1 MGGFRAEGQGGGIRP
16 PGPLITTRR
25 CGVHSLVVTLT
36 TWRKSLRSG
45 QNGNCVEIA
54 RVADSVEWRKSSH
67 SKVRAV
73 PASRSPT

>member
-1 MGGFRAEGQGGGIRP
+1 M
-16 PGPLITTRR
+16 
-25 CGVHSLVVTLT
+25 TLT